1 MRKLLASVFLYLCA
15 TSGFAGDCWLVN
27 TVCAEGPE
35 TRIVSGIEV
44 YRECWRYESEY
55 ECLSSDTVEEPSCA
69 VLRDNGCSQIGSSCI
84 TSEGEICTTY
94 EQTYECPST
103 EPPVEQG
110 VLDCGGQ
117 LFCLDGNCFDT
128 GYDPNTNMGK
138 VGAMLSVMQ
147 AVSDEMSVNT
157 VEVFKGDSY
166 KCGIPLADG
175 VGAFNCCDIS
185 GWAQGAIECSFS
197 EEMLADLRDAKRC
210 HYIGTYCA
218 QKTDPGGI
226 CLLKKKTFCCFGS
239 KLSRI
244 IAEQARPQLE
254 RGWGNAKQ
262 PDCSGFTMDEI
273 TSLDFEAMDL
283 SEFYSDVLAA
293 MPTLDAG
300 ELEQNM
306 TNKMN
311 QLLP

>member
-1 MRKLLASVFLYLCA
+1 MRTLFASVFLCWWT
-15 TSGFAGDCWLVN
+15 TSVSAGDCWLVS
-27 TVCAEGPE
+27 TACAEGPE
-35 TRIVSGIEV
+35 TRIVGGIEV

-55 ECLSSDTVEEPSCA
+55 ECLSPDTVEEPNCA
-69 VLRDNGCSQIGSSCI
+69 VLRDNGCSQTGSSCI
-84 TSEGEICTTY
+84 VHEDDLCTTY
-94 EQTYECPST
+94 EQTYECPNT
-103 EPPVEQG
+103 EPPVEQA

-147 AVSDEMSVNT
+147 AMSDEMSVNT

-166 KCGIPLADG
+166 RCGIPLTDK

-185 GWAQGAIECSFS
+185 GWAQGAFECSFT
-197 EEMLADLRDAKRC
+197 EKMLADLRDAKRC

-218 QKTDPGGI
+218 KKTDPGGI

-244 IAEQARPQLE
+244 IAEQARIQLG
-254 RGWGNAKQ
+254 RAWGTSRE
-262 PDCSGFTMDEI
+262 PDCRGFTMDEI

-283 SEFYSDVLAA
+283 SEFYADVITS
-293 MPTLDAG
+293 MPTIDPD
-300 ELEQNM
+300 EMQERM
-306 TNKMN
+306 TDRMN